1 MTQWLMFLV
10 ALLAYEDG
18 RKHREW
24 ERSKGE

>member
-1 MTQWLMFLV
+1 MMQFLS
-10 ALLAYEDG
+10 LIITLIIFEDE